1 MSGRRSMH
9 GCCIQRPRFEGPP
22 VVLLLQ
28 NKPVHLVLPAARCSR
43 QARVAERLAFVLLSQ
58 NKPVY
63 VVLPA

>member
-1 MSGRRSMH
+1 MH
-9 GCCIQRPRFEGPP
+9 RCCIQRPRSKGPL

-28 NKPVHLVLPAARCSR
+28 NKPVHLVLPAARSSR
-43 QARVAERLAFVLLSQ
+43 RARVAERPAFVLLSQ